1 MVRSLYSAAAGM
13 MAQQTSVDVR
23 ANNLANVNTVGY
35 KAESTEFKSL
45 LYQNLQSK
53 TTSANGEQ
61 KPVSAQVGLGARVAS
76 ITSHYTEGSAQAT
89 DSNTDFM
96 INGDGFFSVQNT
108 SGQTVYTRNGNFNF
122 AVSAQGS
129 MLCTSDGYPVLST
142 DGGPIQLGDEYNTAR
157 ITVDAEGQICYPDE
171 QGNPAPIGIKIAL
184 FQFPN
189 PSGLDKVGGSYLA
202 ESEASGTAL
211 NEDFDDVG
219 QKSTLKQGYLEASN
233 VNVATEIVNLITS
246 QRAYELCS
254 KAITT
259 SDTMLEQANNLKR

>member
-13 MAQQTSVDVR
+13 MAQQTSVDVI

-96 INGDGFFSVQNT
+96 INGDGFFAVQNT
-108 SGQTVYTRNGNFNF
+108 SGQTVYTRM
-122 AVSAQGS
+122 VISI
-129 MLCTSDGYPVLST
+129 LLY
-142 DGGPIQLGDEYNTAR
+142 QL
-157 ITVDAEGQICYPDE
+157 
-171 QGNPAPIGIKIAL
+171 
-184 FQFPN
+184 
-189 PSGLDKVGGSYLA
+189 
-202 ESEASGTAL
+202 
-211 NEDFDDVG
+211 
-219 QKSTLKQGYLEASN
+219 
-233 VNVATEIVNLITS
+233 
-246 QRAYELCS
+246 RALCS
-254 KAITT
+254 VLLMAIQCSQQTVVQFSWVMSTT
-259 SDTMLEQANNLKR
+259 QQE